1 MNIERKEAWF
11 TEDSIIEFERFLNT
25 NTNLKIFEFGM
36 GASTIWLSKFP
47 SVSLLISNEH
57 DKDWFNEVSEQI
69 FQLGKQPQPHAD
81 NMNFVGFR
89 QCGGDIYEDAELI
102 IFGEGKPIKNVNLNF
117 RERPYDWHIKLYDDE
132 YFDCVIVDGRDR
144 VKCLESAKSKIKP
157 NGLLILDN
165 SERTEYASGIELYSG
180 WERQDFKQPL
190 PDKYGFTYPDWTTT
204 FFKNTK

>member
-1 MNIERKEAWF
+1 MNIERNEAWF
-11 TEDSIIEFERFLNT
+11 TEASIIEFERFLNT

-47 SVSLLISNEH
+47 SISLLVSVEH
-57 DKDWFNEVSEQI
+57 DKNWFHEVGEQI
-69 FQLGKQPQPHAD
+69 KNTERTG
-81 NMNFVGFR
+81 G
-89 QCGGDIYEDAELI
+89 CGL
-102 IFGEGKPIKNVNLNF
+102 NLS
-117 RERPYDWHIKLYDDE
+117 ERPYDYCIKSYDDDF
-132 YFDCVIVDGRDR
+132 FDCVIVDGRDR

-165 SERTEYASGIELYSG
+165 SERTEYVSGIELYSG

-204 FFKNTK
+204 FFKKPL